1 MITFANKELLFLL
14 FLLIPYAIW
23 YILRHK
29 RHEAS
34 ITISDTH
41 GFLHIRPSMRMRFIH
56 TPFVLRLITLALI
69 IIILARPQGK
79 NSWKNSQVEG
89 IDIMLVLDASTS
101 MLAEDLQPNRI
112 EAAKSVATEF
122 ISSRPND
129 NIGLTVFA
137 AEAFT
142 QCPMTVDHAALLGL
156 MQHVSCNMALHGLID
171 DGTAIGMGITNAV
184 SRLKDSKAK
193 SKIIILLTDGSNNR
207 GEISPLTAADIA
219 SSYGIRVYTIGVGTN
234 GQAPFPYPMP
244 GGGVHYIQMPC
255 EIDAQ
260 TLQGIALATGGQF
273 YRATSTKELKKVYKD
288 IDTLEKTKFSVRKYS
303 KRYELYQ
310 PLAMVAIFTLLL
322 EVLLRMTLFRRL
334 P

>member
-1 MITFANKELLFLL
+1 MLSFGRDEMNSVATLFAASILFGCKSS
-14 FLLIPYAIW
+14 AS
-23 YILRHK
+23 ILV
-29 RHEAS
+29 EAS
-34 ITISDTH
+34 STSIMSIPSTCEFFH
-41 GFLHIRPSMRMRFIH
+41 EFLPCG
-56 TPFVLRLITLALI
+56 LARII

-260 TLQGIALATGGQF
+260 TLQGIASATGGQF

>member
-1 MITFANKELLFLL
+1 MTFASAEYFFLLLLIIPYVWWYCFSRRNKSASLKVSTTEMYRYAPATWRTALLHVPFILRIITFI
-14 FLLIPYAIW
+14 LIVI
-23 YILRHK
+23 
-29 RHEAS
+29 
-34 ITISDTH
+34 
-41 GFLHIRPSMRMRFIH
+41 
-56 TPFVLRLITLALI
+56 V
-69 IIILARPQGK
+69 LARPQTD
-79 NSWKNSQVEG
+79 NAWHQSETEG
-89 IDIMLVLDASTS
+89 IDIMMVMDVSTS
-101 MLAEDLQPNRI
+101 MLAEDLRPNRI
-112 EAAKSVATEF
+112 EAAKQVATEF
-122 ISSRPND
+122 IAGRPND
-129 NIGLTVFA
+129 NIGLTIFA
-137 AEAFT
+137 GEAFT

-260 TLQGIALATGGQF
+260 TLQGIASATGGQF